1 MSHMI
6 FLFFIFIMQIQL
18 APPVTNFL
26 SCSPAV
32 TSYPGQASFPPLAQS
47 TVYSSFPQTGQTYG
61 LPPFGQSSLLSRSL
75 SPIRSLSATRH
86 QHLRTFCFD
95 GPHCAREPFTRF
107 SCDRWRADS
116 SINSAPPRPT
126 LPSCRH
132 CFFFFFFIL
141 RLPLLSFLYSFFS
154 SSGALWPGI
163 KTETGL
169 PEAPSGGQPGFLSF
183 STAYTS
189 SQQGHLHYSYPNQGK
204 LRLHPASQ
212 NNTAQL
218 SSVYSTLWSLSG
230 STFLLYFSFPR
241 SCHHCFS

>member
-1 MSHMI
+1 MSC
-6 FLFFIFIMQIQL
+6 FFFYL
-18 APPVTNFL
+18 CHAHPARPPVTNFF

-32 TSYPGQASFPPLAQS
+32 TSYPGPASFPPLAQS
-47 TVYSSFPQTGQTYG
+47 TVYSAFPQTGQTYG
-61 LPPFGQSSLLSRSL
+61 LPPFGQSSLFRHSIN
-75 SPIRSLSATRH
+75 PVHSLSASRH
-86 QHLRTFCFD
+86 QHHRNFCFE
-95 GPHCAREPFTRF
+95 GPHCAWEPLARF
-107 SCDRWRADS
+107 SCNRWRATS
-116 SINSAPPRPT
+116 SVNSAPPRPT
-126 LPSCRH
+126 LPSCCH
-132 CFFFFFFIL
+132 CFFFFIL

-204 LRLHPASQ
+204 LRPHPASQ

-218 SSVYSTLWSLSG
+218 PPVESRLFHSFVIFGKHFSSFFFFFSYLAAASTA
-230 STFLLYFSFPR
+230 
-241 SCHHCFS
+241 

>member
-1 MSHMI
+1 
-6 FLFFIFIMQIQL
+6 MQIQL

-204 LRLHPASQ
+204 LRPHPASQ

>member
-132 CFFFFFFIL
+132 CFFFFFFH
-141 RLPLLSFLYSFFS
+141 PPPPFALLSLFIFF
-154 SSGALWPGI
+154 I
-163 KTETGL
+163 
-169 PEAPSGGQPGFLSF
+169 F
-183 STAYTS
+183 
-189 SQQGHLHYSYPNQGK
+189 
-204 LRLHPASQ
+204 R
-212 NNTAQL
+212 
-218 SSVYSTLWSLSG
+218 
-230 STFLLYFSFPR
+230 
-241 SCHHCFS
+241 CFVARH